1 MSSTSLVKRIIHEI
15 EEKSKQSEKGVDEEK
30 SVKSPT
36 MVMRHKLP
44 LVEGEVDSVQTSA
57 NNART
62 AHEVSTEMLEQT
74 KHEHE
79 VLLREDTVHS
89 ALKEAADNGKQ
100 LENGEGSSWAMEGDA
115 CCDAVSTGTVDEE
128 TMFAKASKH
137 SDNLAHVCSV
147 NMYTRKGLDLVL
159 SLSSPGG
166 ETLEIKVHR
175 EASVADV
182 AGMVKAIVRP
192 AVLGKAKEVKLVGL
206 RGTLL
211 PCARAIGD
219 ALDYESEEVPPD
231 DQDSVFY
238 PLSVLTGEKWKE
250 MRLHGP
256 TRWKHLREDE
266 FKDLFGMS
274 KNTFEKLQPW
284 TQLSLKKK
292 HGLF

>member
-1 MSSTSLVKRIIHEI
+1 M
-15 EEKSKQSEKGVDEEK
+15 G
-30 SVKSPT
+30 
-36 MVMRHKLP
+36 
-44 LVEGEVDSVQTSA
+44 
-57 NNART
+57 
-62 AHEVSTEMLEQT
+62 
-74 KHEHE
+74 HEHE
-79 VLLREDTVHS
+79 ILLREDIVHS
-89 ALKEAADNGKQ
+89 ALKEATDDGKQ
-100 LENGEGSSWAMEGDA
+100 LENSQGSSWAMEGEV
-115 CCDAVSTGTVDEE
+115 CCDAVSTGTGDEE
-128 TMFAKASKH
+128 TMFAKASMALN

-147 NMYTRKGLDLVL
+147 NTYKRKGLDLVL

-175 EASVADV
+175 EASVAEV

-274 KNTFEKLQPW
+274 KNTFEKLPRWNQIP
-284 TQLSLKKK
+284 LKKK